1 MSARLTIH
9 PTFNVITDD
18 GVLHR
23 RVPFTQAWAT
33 AIALYW
39 MAVDKALRGDTG
51 PLEAMR
57 GRTVKDRDG
66 NRYRLSTDIDAIDPV
81 LQDMHWAD
89 MAAAG
94 TDEWGY
100 PRGLI
105 DPYEG
110 MNTHG
115 LRDPDDWGA
124 W

>member
-1 MSARLTIH
+1 MSARRMRH
-9 PTFNVITDD
+9 PTFDVITDD

-23 RVPFTQAWAT
+23 HVPFTEVYAS
-33 AIALYW
+33 AIATYW
-39 MAVDKALRGDTG
+39 VAVDKALRGDTG
-51 PLEAMR
+51 PLEALR
-57 GRTVKDRDG
+57 GLTVKDRDG

-81 LQDMHWAD
+81 LQHRRWAD
-89 MAAAG
+89 MAADG

-100 PRGLI
+100 PHGLI

-110 MNTHG
+110 MDTHG